1 MGRRYFFAAVLAG
14 TVLTSAPA
22 FADVKAGVEAWTR
35 GDYAA
40 AVKEW
45 QGPAVRG
52 DADAQFNLGQAFKL
66 GRGVPQ
72 DLVQAERLF
81 GQAAA
86 RGHLQ
91 AADNYGL
98 LLFQRGQR
106 EQALPYLK
114 AGAERGD
121 PRAQYLLGIAHF
133 NGDIVAKDWPRAYAL
148 VSLARQAG
156 LDQAKPALTQMD
168 QFIPIEQRQQGMAL
182 ASELAAKAEAARSQQ
197 LAAVDLGSTV
207 PTGAAP
213 LPPVRPAGPVQTVA
227 SAETAVSS
235 AARATGGDS
244 PRSAGADFTRPGPG
258 VTPMPVPAPV
268 QTAAPR
274 PTLPTP
280 VQPPRA
286 ATVAPASGPWRIQL
300 GAFGVAANADA
311 AWNRVKARPE
321 LAGHPRI
328 NARAGNVIRLQAG
341 GFASEAAAKA
351 ACTRLTAAGS
361 ACIAVR
367 N

>member
-1 MGRRYFFAAVLAG
+1 MGRKSFVAVALIGTMLASV
-14 TVLTSAPA
+14 TA
-22 FADVKAGVEAWTR
+22 FADVKSGVEAWTR

-72 DLVQAERLF
+72 DLTQAERLF

-114 AGAERGD
+114 AAAERGD

-168 QFIPIEQRQQGMAL
+168 QFIPIEQRQQGMAM
-182 ASELAAKAEAARSQQ
+182 ASELAVRAEAARSQQ

-213 LPPVRPAGPVQTVA
+213 MPTAPVRAVGPAPTIA

-235 AARATGGDS
+235 AARAAGGDS
-244 PRSAGADFTRPGPG
+244 PRSAGADYARPEP
-258 VTPMPVPAPV
+258 VAAAIPAPVRIPVPAI
-268 QTAAPR
+268 
-274 PTLPTP
+274 

-286 ATVAPASGPWRIQL
+286 AAVAPASGPWRIQL

-311 AWNRVKARPE
+311 AWNRVKGRPE

-351 ACTRLTAAGS
+351 ACARLSAAG
-361 ACIAVR
+361 ATCISVR